1 MPSPYRTEYGDLADK
16 QGNPI
21 RAYRGRGLERIDALS
36 VPLTAE
42 EVLKAVSA
50 HAAGL
55 LHLNKE
61 QLASLRLLGEAYRL
75 WGARSEGVK
84 ASRPRGRPPMFEL
97 DESHKADGT
106 YGTTIAVRV
115 IVTCLHTWDGR
126 KQEENCE

>member
-16 QGNPI
+16 QGTPI
-21 RAYRGRGLERIDALS
+21 RAMRGRGLEGIDALS

-50 HAAGL
+50 HAVGL
-55 LHLNKE
+55 LHLNHE

-84 ASRPRGRPPMFEL
+84 AGRSRGGPPRVEL
-97 DESHKADGT
+97 VED
-106 YGTTIAVRV
+106 
-115 IVTCLHTWDGR
+115 
-126 KQEENCE
+126 